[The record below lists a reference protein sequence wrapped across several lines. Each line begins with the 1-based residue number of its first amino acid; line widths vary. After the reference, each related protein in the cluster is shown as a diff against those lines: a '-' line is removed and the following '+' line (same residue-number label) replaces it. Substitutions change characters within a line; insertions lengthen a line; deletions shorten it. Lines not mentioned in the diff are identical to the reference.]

1 MMDPKDDAM
10 LALGEALATLDGA
23 TPLPKISDEAT
34 ALLTAC
40 NSVLNG
46 LAIQGFAIPP
56 RLLSDLSAY
65 CREQTGFM
73 VPFELLARTEIDRGL
88 DGASPARKLNLT
100 GQAIR
105 AHAQDVAMRAYNIAG
120 AGQRSSQ
127 EDTRALL
134 ESLGDLEMAQE
145 RLYQFF
151 GWSKSLVRM
160 AKRASL
166 DRGKAPKH

>member
-1 MMDPKDDAM
+1 MDPKDDA
-10 LALGEALATLDGA
+10 LLVLGEALASLDGA
-23 TPLPKISDEAT
+23 TPMPKISDEAT

-40 NSVLNG
+40 NSILNS
-46 LAIQGFAIPP
+46 LAIQGAPIPP

-73 VPFELLARTEIDRGL
+73 VPFELLARTEFDRDTEGH
-88 DGASPARKLNLT
+88 SPERKLIVA
-100 GQAIR
+100 GRAMR
-105 AHAQDVAMRAYNIAG
+105 AHAMDVAMHAHNIGEAG
-120 AGQRSSQ
+120 RRSTQ
-127 EDTRALL
+127 DDTRALL
-134 ESLGDLEMAQE
+134 DSLGELEMVQE

-151 GWSKSLVRM
+151 GWSKSLVRI

>member
-1 MMDPKDDAM
+1 MDSKDDAM

-23 TPLPKISDEAT
+23 TPLPKVSDEAT

-40 NSVLNG
+40 NSVLNA
-46 LAIQGFAIPP
+46 LALQGAPIPQ
-56 RLLSDLSAY
+56 RLLSDLTAY

-73 VPFELLARTEIDRGL
+73 VPFELLARTEVDRDLEGV
-88 DGASPARKLNLT
+88 SPERKLAHT

-105 AHAQDVAMRAYNIAG
+105 AHAQDVAMRAYNIAE
-120 AGQRSSQ
+120 AGRRSTQ
-127 EDTRALL
+127 DDTRALL
-134 ESLGDLEMAQE
+134 ESLGELEMLQE
-145 RLYQFF
+145 RLCQFF